1 MEKKIGAL
9 IVLYEPDYSGF
20 ISTFDSLK
28 SQVDGFCIVDNS
40 TVSHLSWFM
49 SNENVIYVPLLKN
62 IGIAAAQNIG
72 IAKLH
77 NAGYSHILFADQ
89 DSIAFHN
96 LVDNLFSAFG
106 LLLENGFK
114 IAIVGCNAIDTK
126 TGLTYK
132 SNNVNKYN
140 HYVINGR
147 DFTHVDYVRS
157 SISLTN
163 FDIIDYVGGMDEG
176 LFIDGVDCEWCWRAT
191 SKFGLL
197 SICVN
202 DAFIYHSL
210 GHNAHKVLNKLVT
223 IPSSS
228 RLFYQYRN
236 YFWLLRRNYVPLR
249 WKVRNGFK
257 YILKVPY
264 LSLGC
269 APRLKNFVSI
279 VNGIVCGLFTK
290 PKM

>member
-176 LFIDGVDCEWCWRAT
+176 LFIDGVDCEWCWRARVKGYRT
-191 SKFGLL
+191 FISED
-197 SICVN
+197 SI
-202 DAFIYHSL
+202 IYHCL
-210 GHNAHKVLNKLVT
+210 GKDDRRLLTKEIT
-223 IPSSS
+223 IPSPN

-236 YFWLLRRNYVPLR
+236 FLWLLHRGYVPLR
-249 WKVRNGFK
+249 WK
-257 YILKVPY
+257 
-264 LSLGC
+264 
-269 APRLKNFVSI
+269 LKNFAKYLIKIPYYSLFCSPGGAYFRNI
-279 VNGIVCGLFTK
+279 MSGIGAGFSK
-290 PKM
+290 NRM